1 VSGRETY
8 EAVKIFAATIIGP
21 SAKALYEAAG
31 ASNDW
36 GYIGLGAKYSY
47 VMELRDTG
55 EYGFVIPDSFIDVS
69 GRETYEAVKIFAA
82 TIMAE
87 YGN

>member
-1 VSGRETY
+1 
-8 EAVKIFAATIIGP
+8 
-21 SAKALYEAAG
+21 
-31 ASNDW
+31 
-36 GYIGLGAKYSY
+36 
-47 VMELRDTG
+47 MELRDTG
-55 EYGFVIPDSFIDVS
+55 DYGFVIPDSFIDVS